1 MKKIIAMGIA
11 VLITGCSN
19 NHYAF
24 MDDAVVGD
32 INGRT
37 LVMFPIGN
45 DQYRP
50 QFASDCPPYYWVKIV
65 LALVAVS
72 STDTA

>member
-45 DQYRP
+45 DRL
-50 QFASDCPPYYWVKIV
+50 C
-65 LALVAVS
+65 
-72 STDTA
+72 